1 MTIPKILKQNHPIRI
16 WPVATASEIC
26 FGTNTDEGEHRDY
39 RHAHCT
45 VTDDANHSLP
55 PKMPCENRR
64 KGPSELKWLSL
75 LSRSLYLFLF
85 LLLRGWNSVKHALVL
100 TWDGYGNMFSY
111 PRQLF
116 SVKSFTGG
124 LIQTGGREEMLKLV
138 KSQMYQ
144 NTAVQVL

>member
-1 MTIPKILKQNHPIRI
+1 MRFALAQTLMRVYTERFPLLSAGLCH
-16 WPVATASEIC
+16 
-26 FGTNTDEGEHRDY
+26 Y

-75 LSRSLYLFLF
+75 LTRSLYLFLF

-116 SVKSFTGG
+116 SMKSFTGG

-138 KSQMYQ
+138 KTQMYQ
-144 NTAVQVL
+144 NTAVHVL